1 MAKHSVKCLVNVC
14 DRKLLFDLLY
24 VRYVRLAFTSVVRT
38 DLFFSMKGVQGIK
51 ETVQTTSLYNVR
63 NKSKKNVRKKRVRN
77 LSKLKR
83 LISLSFTSVQYH
95 RNRTTRWNYRKKHF
109 HFEPFIIQIFSYNWI
124 TIQLELNCN
133 VKTAF

>member
-24 VRYVRLAFTSVVRT
+24 VRYARLAFTSVVRT

-63 NKSKKNVRKKRVRN
+63 NKSKKKCPKEKGPKSFEVKASHFFEFY
-77 LSKLKR
+77 LSS
-83 LISLSFTSVQYH
+83 ISQKSYDTVELPQETF
-95 RNRTTRWNYRKKHF
+95 
-109 HFEPFIIQIFSYNWI
+109 PF
-124 TIQLELNCN
+124 
-133 VKTAF
+133 